1 MKIQSKLTSLICLT
15 SMVTGPFVFAEET
28 VTITPEIARCA
39 PFEGFVPDV
48 EGPCVFPGPLEEPI
62 SIDDTVVDSDSD
74 AVVSEEGGQVEENE
88 VVDSGDAVKTPEAEI
103 AGPCPRDPTD
113 ADGGDG
119 VPIEWVKRGGGD
131 EEVSI
136 LYSATGGPD
145 RHNRSGTPEGV
156 SILYSAT
163 GGPQPVLDKG
173 AEANPLVRELGQE
186 DKAAAIESKASA
198 AAPQAMGEKKEPV
211 ALIKKGRVYLR

>member
-1 MKIQSKLTSLICLT
+1 MKIPSKLTSLICLT
-15 SMVTGPFVFAEET
+15 SMVTGPFVFAEEA

-48 EGPCVFPGPLEEPI
+48 EGPCVFPGPPEEPV
-62 SIDDTVVDSDSD
+62 SIDDSVVDTDSD

-88 VVDSGDAVKTPEAEI
+88 VVDSGDAVETPDAEI

-113 ADGGDG
+113 ADGGNG
-119 VPIEWVKRGGGD
+119 IPIEWVKRGGGD
-131 EEVSI
+131 DE
-136 LYSATGGPD
+136 
-145 RHNRSGTPEGV
+145 V

-198 AAPQAMGEKKEPV
+198 AATQAMGEKKEPV

>member
-1 MKIQSKLTSLICLT
+1 MKIPSKLTSLICLT
-15 SMVTGPFVFAEET
+15 SMFTGPFVFAEEA

-39 PFEGFVPDV
+39 PFDGFVPDV
-48 EGPCVFPGPLEEPI
+48 EGPCIFPGPPEEPV
-62 SIDDTVVDSDSD
+62 SIDDTVVDTDSD

-88 VVDSGDAVKTPEAEI
+88 VVDSGDAVETPDAEE
-103 AGPCPRDPTD
+103 GPTD
-113 ADGGDG
+113 ADGGNG

-131 EEVSI
+131 DE
-136 LYSATGGPD
+136 
-145 RHNRSGTPEGV
+145 V

-173 AEANPLVRELGQE
+173 AEANSLVRELGQE

-198 AAPQAMGEKKEPV
+198 AATQAMGEKKEPV